1 MELYSSNEK
10 RKAMATLFM
19 YDAHQGLSYHKKL
32 ALVKF
37 IRTYGKLLQKNTNLL
52 DAIEFA
58 LKEKPSFGGFILT
71 IEHENRILAALI
83 ITKTGMTGIMP
94 EHLLVVEAFYPSLIE
109 TRIPEH
115 LFQKAH
121 QFAKGNIA
129 KIVREENNER
139 IMIKPLINTPNYAV
153 SA

>member
-1 MELYSSNEK
+1 
-10 RKAMATLFM
+10 MATLFM
-19 YDAHQGLSYHKKL
+19 YDAHQGLSYPKKL
-32 ALVKF
+32 VLVAF
-37 IRTYGKLLQKNTNLL
+37 IQTYGKSLHKNTNLL
-52 DAIEFA
+52 DVIEFA

-83 ITKTGMTGIMP
+83 ITKTGMTSIMP
-94 EHLLVVEAFYPSLIE
+94 EHLLIVEAFYPSLVE
-109 TRIPEH
+109 TRIPDY

-129 KIVREENNER
+129 KIIREENNER
-139 IMIKPLINTPNYAV
+139 ILIKSLINKPNYAV